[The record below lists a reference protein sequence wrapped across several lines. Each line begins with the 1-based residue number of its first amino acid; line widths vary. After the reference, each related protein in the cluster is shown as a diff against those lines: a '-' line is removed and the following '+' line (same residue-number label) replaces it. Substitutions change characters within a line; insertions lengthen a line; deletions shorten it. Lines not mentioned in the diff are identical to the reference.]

1 MVGSIEDEG
10 DAGRAR
16 VRPQMPCLEAI
27 KARDRGVSD
36 DTLGG
41 SGIVL
46 IDANG
51 CFDPGFVL
59 HHRPY
64 TLL

>member
-1 MVGSIEDEG
+1 MGSIEDEG

-36 DTLGG
+36 DTLGN

-51 CFDPGFVL
+51 CLDPGFVL
-59 HHRPY
+59 HHRLY
-64 TLL
+64 TL